1 MFVEYL
7 HVSNEQPLTMKKK
20 MNERLLPEAMENKL
34 TSAQMMPLFAVNC
47 NRIIDTAC
55 ALAAIPNELSFDP

>member
-1 MFVEYL
+1 MLVEYL
-7 HVSNEQPLTMKKK
+7 HVSNEQPLTVKK
-20 MNERLLPEAMENKL
+20 MNERLLPGAKENKL

>member
-1 MFVEYL
+1 
-7 HVSNEQPLTMKKK
+7 
-20 MNERLLPEAMENKL
+20 MNERLLPGAKKNKL